1 MASRDGTT
9 GQGAID
15 IFDTRNGKSVHTVCL
30 KRNCV
35 SCMAYS
41 DRAQYCGT
49 LEGYCFSI
57 SRNIEMVRS
66 SAKPR
71 YVSVSQDALDGIVV
85 TAGGLWVSHICYI
98 FFLHLDT
105 LAFEG
110 SIAHPRFGTVGQ
122 LKLSADGSTVWS
134 AHMGGASVSAWN
146 AVQRCHLFDVDI
158 RKQMEMV
165 GEQCNEQDAIIITA
179 MESALDTGLASGHIL
194 VLREELLMWFH
205 PYEEDVCFLV
215 CIPCEG
221 PYGTEKA
228 RVVSG
233 GEALFKLT
241 MVPSLPSYDS
251 VDINGVPLDKAGTLV
266 VWEACASRSLIQSKS
281 STYLESH
288 QSVNEMIE
296 KGQFKELVC
305 SIEGHSGLD
314 STESTSLTEGG
325 SISGLPSV
333 TKTAHV
339 QGATDAEQ
347 DASGPCVF
355 TSVSAVANES
365 DPSAVKIAQ
374 PHGMDKLDVRLPPD
388 GCSSITM
395 TCPKPAQLVD
405 LVGQLEADS
414 GLLMNGFGL
423 AYWPHSAAARVE
435 LHTQEAFDEYLE
447 LDCRPALF
455 VYPVA

>member
-15 IFDTRNGKSVHTVCL
+15 IFDTRNGESVHTVCL

-228 RVVSG
+228 RVVNG

-266 VWEACASRSLIQSKS
+266 VWEACASRSL
-281 STYLESH
+281 
-288 QSVNEMIE
+288 
-296 KGQFKELVC
+296 
-305 SIEGHSGLD
+305 
-314 STESTSLTEGG
+314 
-325 SISGLPSV
+325 
-333 TKTAHV
+333 
-339 QGATDAEQ
+339 
-347 DASGPCVF
+347 
-355 TSVSAVANES
+355 
-365 DPSAVKIAQ
+365 
-374 PHGMDKLDVRLPPD
+374 
-388 GCSSITM
+388 
-395 TCPKPAQLVD
+395 
-405 LVGQLEADS
+405 
-414 GLLMNGFGL
+414 
-423 AYWPHSAAARVE
+423 
-435 LHTQEAFDEYLE
+435 
-447 LDCRPALF
+447 
-455 VYPVA
+455 